1 MDETTKTEDSGFP
14 IRFRIPTRMPSV
26 IAQHLTVQ
34 PIEDGILLSFY
45 EVIPPLFPTDLS
57 EEQMKQLKETG
68 VPAECVSKVF
78 VPNSRYVDFLDTM
91 DSVLPDDDED
101 EVSELEKDKQ

>member
-1 MDETTKTEDSGFP
+1 MEETTKTEDSGFP

-34 PIEDGILLSFY
+34 PVEDGILLSFY

-57 EEQMKQLKETG
+57 EEQIKQLKETG
-68 VPAECVSKVF
+68 VMAECVSKVF
-78 VPNSRYVDFLDTM
+78 VPNSRYLDFLDAM
-91 DSVLPDDDED
+91 EIVLPDDEEDED
-101 EVSELEKDKQ
+101 IELEKDK